1 SPAQFEQYLAN
12 REFVMTGKGN
22 RPRPQPTAGPRTQTQ
37 AGAAAGISNR
47 LEQVV
52 GGLNNGQRDAVR
64 QYAETLVR
72 DRDQYKDAAVAQF
85 ENNLK
90 PALSP
95 AQFEQYLANRE
106 FVMTGKGNRPQAAT
120 GPRTQAESASAIV
133 TRIERGL
140 GGLNNGQRDAV
151 RQYAET
157 LVRDRDQ
164 YKDAAVAQFENNL
177 KPALSPAQFEQYLA
191 NREFYLTGRGQR
203 TK

>member
-1 SPAQFEQYLAN
+1 MPI
-12 REFVMTGKGN
+12 VT
-22 RPRPQPTAGPRTQTQ
+22 PTAAIAQTQ
-37 AGAAAGISNR
+37 AGAAAGITNR

-106 FVMTGKGNRPQAAT
+106 FVMTGKGNRPRPQAAT

-133 TRIERGL
+133 TRLEQL
-140 GGLNNGQRDAV
+140 VGGLNNGQRDAV

-191 NREFYLTGRGQR
+191 NREFVMTGKGNRPR
-203 TK
+203 P